1 MKNKKLKKAIKEWAT
16 AVHQNE
22 AEEGIVGYALFDT
35 VKRAF
40 VSFADSDYGMS
51 NTYTGNIEV
60 AYVADTRGE
69 AFDTMVTML
78 DDYFDVKIVPL
89 ICNDLFGL
97 SPKPGS
103 LESNY
108 NEMN

>member
-1 MKNKKLKKAIKEWAT
+1 MKNKKMRKAIKEWAT
-16 AVHQNE
+16 AVHPNE

-40 VSFADSDYGMS
+40 VSFADSNYGQR
-51 NTYTGNIEV
+51 NTYTGNVEA

-78 DDYFDVKIVPL
+78 DDYFDVKTVPL
-89 ICNDLFGL
+89 IWNDLFGL

-108 NEMN
+108 DNMD

>member
-40 VSFADSDYGMS
+40 VSFENHDYGMS
-51 NTYTGNIEV
+51 NTYTGNVEV

-69 AFDTMVTML
+69 AFNIMVTIL

-89 ICNDLFGL
+89 IWNVLFGL

-103 LESNY
+103 LNDDFFFK
-108 NEMN
+108 

>member
-1 MKNKKLKKAIKEWAT
+1 MKNKKLRKAIKEWTT
-16 AVHQNE
+16 AVNQNE

-40 VSFADSDYGMS
+40 VTFEDVGNGPFEA
-51 NTYTGNIEV
+51 YTGNIEA

-69 AFDTMVTML
+69 AFHTMMTMVGDNL
-78 DDYFDVKIVPL
+78 NIKIIPL
-89 ICNDLFGL
+89 ISNMLFGL

-103 LESNY
+103 LDEFLTNQ
-108 NEMN
+108 